1 MQWVR
6 QQSFSQGVVSMPV
19 NMLRKKGARMSLQ
32 EALDRV
38 GKLERLS
45 HSSNQHEAALA
56 AMRLKSFDVETA
68 RAPRVETVVD
78 DTSIRGDNLNADKHV
93 EILEEA
99 PVIPYETM
107 EIEVHQSEEKSKVNW
122 DELHFEL
129 IKKAQIMGAD
139 ALLHIQMKGTA
150 SQKVLGATALKYL
163 TPLEILEIEQSQFLE
178 KDEKAYEESLKERR
192 DQDTAPGTAHLNC
205 LK

>member
-1 MQWVR
+1 
-6 QQSFSQGVVSMPV
+6 MPV

-38 GKLERLS
+38 GKFERLS
-45 HSSNQHEAALA
+45 HSGNQHEAALA

-68 RAPRVETVVD
+68 RAPRVEPVVT
-78 DTSIRGDNLNADKHV
+78 DTSIHGENLNADKHI

-99 PVIPYETM
+99 PEIPYETM
-107 EIEVHQSEEKSKVNW
+107 DNIVVEQSSEKSKVNW

-139 ALLHIQMKGTA
+139 ALLHIQMQGTPR
-150 SQKVLGATALKYL
+150 QKVLGATALKYL
-163 TPLEILEIEQSQFLE
+163 TPLEILEVEKSQFLE

-192 DQDTAPGTAHLNC
+192 DQDTAPGIG
-205 LK
+205 

>member
-1 MQWVR
+1 
-6 QQSFSQGVVSMPV
+6 MPV

-38 GKLERLS
+38 DKLERLS

-68 RAPRVETVVD
+68 RAPRVDIVVND
-78 DTSIRGDNLNADKHV
+78 ASIHGENLNADKHI

-99 PVIPYETM
+99 PEIPYETM
-107 EIEVHQSEEKSKVNW
+107 DEIAVEQSSEKSKVNW

-129 IKKAQIMGAD
+129 IKKAQMMGAD

-150 SQKVLGATALKYL
+150 SQK
-163 TPLEILEIEQSQFLE
+163 
-178 KDEKAYEESLKERR
+178 
-192 DQDTAPGTAHLNC
+192 
-205 LK
+205 

>member
-1 MQWVR
+1 
-6 QQSFSQGVVSMPV
+6 MPV

-78 DTSIRGDNLNADKHV
+78 DTSIRGDNLNADKHI
-93 EILEEA
+93 EILEEV
-99 PVIPYETM
+99 PVIPFETM
-107 EIEVHQSEEKSKVNW
+107 DEIAVEQNSEKPKVNW

-129 IKKAQIMGAD
+129 IKKAQMMGAD
-139 ALLHIQMKGTA
+139 ALLHIQMKGTP
-150 SQKVLGATALKYL
+150 SQKILGATALKYL
-163 TPLEILEIEQSQFLE
+163 TPMEILEVERSQFLE

-192 DQDTAPGTAHLNC
+192 DQDTAPGIG
-205 LK
+205 

>member
-1 MQWVR
+1 
-6 QQSFSQGVVSMPV
+6 
-19 NMLRKKGARMSLQ
+19 MSLQ

-56 AMRLKSFDVETA
+56 SMRLKSFDVETA

-78 DTSIRGDNLNADKHV
+78 DTSIRGDNLNADKHI

-107 EIEVHQSEEKSKVNW
+107 DEILVEQNAEKPKVNW

-129 IKKAQIMGAD
+129 IKKAQMMGAD
-139 ALLHIQMKGTA
+139 ALLQIQMKGTPG
-150 SQKVLGATALKYL
+150 QKVLGATALKYL
-163 TPLEILEIEQSQFLE
+163 TPVEIMEIEKAQFLE

-192 DQDTAPGTAHLNC
+192 DQDTAPGIG
-205 LK
+205 

>member
-1 MQWVR
+1 
-6 QQSFSQGVVSMPV
+6 MPV
-19 NMLRKKGARMSLQ
+19 NALRKQGARMSLQ

-68 RAPRVETVVD
+68 RAPRVETIVNEK
-78 DTSIRGDNLNADKHV
+78 TIHGENLTADKHI
-93 EILEEA
+93 EILTEA
-99 PVIPYETM
+99 PDIPFETM
-107 EIEVHQSEEKSKVNW
+107 DDIEVLQSEEKSKVNW

-129 IKKAQIMGAD
+129 IKKAQVMGAD
-139 ALLHIQMKGTA
+139 VLLNIQMKGTP
-150 SQKVLGATALKYL
+150 SQKVLSATALKYL
-163 TPLEILEIEQSQFLE
+163 TPVEIMEIEQSQFLE

-192 DQDTAPGTAHLNC
+192 DQDTALGIG
-205 LK
+205 

>member
-1 MQWVR
+1 
-6 QQSFSQGVVSMPV
+6 MPV
-19 NMLRKKGARMSLQ
+19 NALRKKGARMSLQ

-68 RAPRVETVVD
+68 RAPREETVVD
-78 DTSIRGDNLNADKHV
+78 DTSIRGDNFNADKHI

-107 EIEVHQSEEKSKVNW
+107 DEIVVEQNSEKPKVNW

-129 IKKAQIMGAD
+129 IKKAQMMGAD
-139 ALLHIQMKGTA
+139 ALLHIQMKGTP
-150 SQKVLGATALKYL
+150 SQKMLGGTALKYL
-163 TPLEILEIEQSQFLE
+163 TPVEIMEIEQAQFLD

-192 DQDTAPGTAHLNC
+192 DQDTAPGIG
-205 LK
+205 

>member
-1 MQWVR
+1 
-6 QQSFSQGVVSMPV
+6 MPV

-68 RAPRVETVVD
+68 RAPRGETVVE
-78 DTSIRGDNLNADKHV
+78 DTSIRGDNVNADKHI

-99 PVIPYETM
+99 PVIPFETM
-107 EIEVHQSEEKSKVNW
+107 DEIAVEQSTEKSKVNW

-129 IKKAQIMGAD
+129 IKKAQMMGAD
-139 ALLHIQMKGTA
+139 ALLRIQMKGTA

-163 TPLEILEIEQSQFLE
+163 TPMEILEIEQSQFLE
-178 KDEKAYEESLKERR
+178 KDEKAYEESRKESR
-192 DQDTAPGTAHLNC
+192 DQDTAPGIG
-205 LK
+205 

>member
-1 MQWVR
+1 
-6 QQSFSQGVVSMPV
+6 MPV
-19 NMLRKKGARMSLQ
+19 NALRKKGARMSLQ

-38 GKLERLS
+38 EKLERLS

-68 RAPRVETVVD
+68 RAPRVEPTLD
-78 DTSIRGDNLNADKHV
+78 DTAIRGDNPNADKHV

-99 PVIPYETM
+99 PTIPYETM
-107 EIEVHQSEEKSKVNW
+107 DDIEIQQSSEKSKVNW

-129 IKKAQIMGAD
+129 IKKAQMMGAD

-150 SQKVLGATALKYL
+150 GQKILGATALKFL
-163 TPLEILEIEQSQFLE
+163 SPVEILEIEESQAMD
-178 KDEKAYEESLKERR
+178 KDQKAYEESLKERR
-192 DQDTAPGTAHLNC
+192 DEASAPGL
-205 LK
+205 

>member
-1 MQWVR
+1 
-6 QQSFSQGVVSMPV
+6 MPV

-107 EIEVHQSEEKSKVNW
+107 DEIEVHQSEEKSKVNW

-192 DQDTAPGTAHLNC
+192 DQDTAPGIG
-205 LK
+205 

>member
-1 MQWVR
+1 
-6 QQSFSQGVVSMPV
+6 MPV
-19 NMLRKKGARMSLQ
+19 NALRKSGARMSLQ

-99 PVIPYETM
+99 PDIPYETM
-107 EIEVHQSEEKSKVNW
+107 DEIEVHQSEEKSKVNW

-129 IKKAQIMGAD
+129 IKKAQVMGAD
-139 ALLHIQMKGTA
+139 VLLNIQMKGTA
-150 SQKVLGATALKYL
+150 SQKVIGATALKYL
-163 TPLEILEIEQSQFLE
+163 TPMEIMEIEKSQALD
-178 KDEKAYEESLKERR
+178 KDQKAYEESRKEQR
-192 DQDTAPGTAHLNC
+192 DQDTAPGIG
-205 LK
+205 

>member
-6 QQSFSQGVVSMPV
+6 HQSFSQGVVSMPV

-68 RAPRVETVVD
+68 RD

-107 EIEVHQSEEKSKVNW
+107 DEIEVHQSEEKSKVNW

-192 DQDTAPGTAHLNC
+192 DQDTAPGIG
-205 LK
+205 

>member
-1 MQWVR
+1 
-6 QQSFSQGVVSMPV
+6 MPV

-38 GKLERLS
+38 DKLERLS

-68 RAPRVETVVD
+68 RAARLEPVIND
-78 DTSIRGDNLNADKHV
+78 ASIHGENLNADKHI

-107 EIEVHQSEEKSKVNW
+107 DEITVEQNEEKQKVNW

-129 IKKAQIMGAD
+129 IKKAQMMGAD
-139 ALLHIQMKGTA
+139 A
-150 SQKVLGATALKYL
+150 SQKILGATALKYL

-192 DQDTAPGTAHLNC
+192 DQDTAPGIG
-205 LK
+205 

>member
-1 MQWVR
+1 
-6 QQSFSQGVVSMPV
+6 MPV
-19 NMLRKKGARMSLQ
+19 NALRKKGARMSLQ

-93 EILEEA
+93 EILEEV

-107 EIEVHQSEEKSKVNW
+107 DEIEVCQSEGKTQN
-122 DELHFEL
+122 
-129 IKKAQIMGAD
+129 Q
-139 ALLHIQMKGTA
+139 
-150 SQKVLGATALKYL
+150 LG
-163 TPLEILEIEQSQFLE
+163 
-178 KDEKAYEESLKERR
+178 
-192 DQDTAPGTAHLNC
+192 
-205 LK
+205 

>member
-1 MQWVR
+1 MVFKGGDNR
-6 QQSFSQGVVSMPV
+6 GGFLKELFMPV

-68 RAPRVETVVD
+68 RAPRVETVVE
-78 DTSIRGDNLNADKHV
+78 DTSIRGDNVNADKHI
-93 EILEEA
+93 EILGEA
-99 PVIPYETM
+99 PVIPFETM
-107 EIEVHQSEEKSKVNW
+107 DEIAVEQSSEKSKVNW

-129 IKKAQIMGAD
+129 IKKAQMMGAD
-139 ALLHIQMKGTA
+139 ALLRIQMKGTA

-163 TPLEILEIEQSQFLE
+163 TPMEILEIERSQFLE
-178 KDEKAYEESLKERR
+178 KDEKAYEESVKERR
-192 DQDTAPGTAHLNC
+192 DQDTAPGIG
-205 LK
+205 

>member
-1 MQWVR
+1 
-6 QQSFSQGVVSMPV
+6 MPV
-19 NMLRKKGARMSLQ
+19 NALRKKGARMSLQ

-45 HSSNQHEAALA
+45 QSSNQHEAALA

-68 RAPRVETVVD
+68 RAPRVETVSD
-78 DTSIRGDNLNADKHV
+78 DTSISGDNLNADKHI

-107 EIEVHQSEEKSKVNW
+107 DEIIVEQNAEKPKINW

-129 IKKAQIMGAD
+129 IKKAQMMGAD
-139 ALLHIQMKGTA
+139 ALLHIQMKGTPN
-150 SQKVLGATALKYL
+150 QKMLGATALKYL
-163 TPLEILEIEQSQFLE
+163 TPVEIMEIEKAQFLD

-192 DQDTAPGTAHLNC
+192 DQDTAPGIG
-205 LK
+205 